1 MHFTPKD
8 QILLLSGLDANEA
21 RRAQL
26 WSLPELSLNLRR
38 LSQAGLV
45 DAGGLA
51 RPAGV
56 DAARSL
62 RHITLED
69 LLAEHLPQ
77 QSARSSPSSGES
89 PEAVRS

>member
-8 QILLLSGLDANEA
+8 QILLLSGLDTDEA
-21 RRAQL
+21 RRARL
-26 WSLPELSLNLRR
+26 WSLPELNRNLRR
-38 LSQAGLV
+38 LVQAGLV
-45 DAGGLA
+45 DGDALV

-62 RHITLED
+62 HHMTLDD

-77 QSARSSPSSGES
+77 ESKDPVSAGPDDDR
-89 PEAVRS
+89 